1 MLALRGVVAVSLVGA
16 VLAALT
22 PGSALATPAPGS
34 ALVTPAPGPAP
45 AVPAQSLAPAVESPA
60 ATTGRAV
67 DPALVRARQ
76 TGQPA
81 EVEALRSET
90 RQVFVKPDGTYV
102 LEQNVRPVRVRQAG
116 RWVPVD
122 TTLREQPDGTVAP
135 AATAVGLAFSG
146 GGNANGNGGAPLARM
161 SRGGKAME
169 LGWSGTLPKPVL
181 NGDTATYP
189 EVMPGV
195 DLQVTADVD
204 GFSHILVV
212 KSRAAAA
219 SSALSEL
226 TFPLSTSGLSMES
239 DQAGNLEAVD
249 DNGGTIFVAPTPMMW
264 DSEGATSPQAFREGR
279 APEARQAQMGVKLA
293 GRTLRLRP
301 DRKLMTDPKTRFPI
315 YLDPYFS
322 AARGS
327 WTAVWSNWPDSNYL
341 NSSDVA
347 RAGHVESQKNRSFF
361 QMSTGSTIHGKQIIK
376 ATLRTYETWSYSC
389 SARKVEA
396 WATNSISKSTTW
408 NKQPAWVTKLSTV
421 NVAKGWGPSCL
432 PGGVEFD
439 VTPQVV
445 DAAAKKWP
453 TVTIGIRA
461 TSETDVYAWK
471 KFKNNPTLVIEYNSL
486 PADPVAVDA
495 WSDPGGPCVSGTGRP
510 IISTATP
517 KLWAKLK
524 DVDNSVRGRFEWY
537 NEAGTKTGEYLTALG
552 STGTAFSATVPQSL
566 YSDGA
571 LIRWRVR
578 AEDGKA
584 NSLWSPWCEATV
596 DATAPGREPIV
607 TSPGFAE
614 NGWSDGV
621 GLAGS
626 FTFDPNGISDVA
638 AYVYG
643 LDTSPKTEVAPGTD
657 GTATIQL
664 TPRHDGPNVLSVRS
678 KDRAGQLG
686 PIRTY
691 VFNVN
696 SGSAPKGHWPL
707 DEGQGTVGADIA
719 GTHPATLYG
728 ATWASGKTGMGLRLA
743 NAYAQTS
750 GPIVDTGRNFTVT
763 AWARLTGTGATATA
777 VTQEGG
783 RTGAFSLQ
791 YSKTDDRWALTRTG
805 SDVDAATT
813 VRALSTA
820 APRLNEWTHLA
831 GVYDS
836 ADRRLS
842 LYVNGK
848 LESSAAFTTQP
859 WNAAGPLTIGR
870 GKVNG
875 AAAEFFPGDID
886 EVRAYGRAMFADEVA
901 DLVNSAATLIGHWRL
916 DEESGLS
923 AADSSGRAT
932 AAPATLTGG
941 ASWTA
946 GWLDGALAL
955 DGVNGYAQTTAP
967 VVNTRSG
974 FTVTAWTQLD
984 YLPTRDTAAVAQPG
998 SRAAGFQLGYDKEQ
1012 GRWALGM
1019 AAADTDTAALVRTR
1033 SDAIPAPLEWTHVAG
1048 VYDPLAGQLRIYVNG
1063 QLSTTTVTSHT
1074 SAWNATG
1081 PLQLGRSKTAGVFT
1095 GYWPGTVDDVRTYD
1109 GVLKAEQIAQL
1120 AAQ

>member
-1 MLALRGVVAVSLVGA
+1 MRVLRGLVAAALILSISVVRTPDPAAAEGMSVNTAPVQAGPLRKA
-16 VLAALT
+16 EPPEEAALAAARRT
-22 PGSALATPAPGS
+22 SRP
-34 ALVTPAPGPAP
+34 VE
-45 AVPAQSLAPAVESPA
+45 VESM
-60 ATTGRAV
+60 
-67 DPALVRARQ
+67 
-76 TGQPA
+76 
-81 EVEALRSET
+81 RSET
-90 RQVFVKPDGTYV
+90 RQVFAQPNGTFV
-102 LEQNVRPVRVRQAG
+102 LEQNVRPVRVRQADA
-116 RWVPVD
+116 WVPVD
-122 TTLREQPDGTVAP
+122 TTLRLAPDGTVEP
-135 AATAVGLAFSG
+135 VATAVDLTFSG
-146 GGNANGNGGAPLARM
+146 GGSAPLARLT
-161 SRGGKAME
+161 RGGKSLE
-169 LGWSGTLPKPVL
+169 LGWQGTLPKPTL

-204 GFSHILVV
+204 GFSHVLVV

-219 SSALSEL
+219 NLTEL
-226 TFPLSTSGLSMES
+226 AYPLAAKGLSLKS
-239 DQAGNLEAVD
+239 DKAGNLEAVD
-249 DNGGTIFVAPTPMMW
+249 PNGGTLFIAPTPTMW
-264 DSEGATSPQAFREGR
+264 DSEGISSPQALKEGR
-279 APEARQAQMGVKLA
+279 SPEARQATMGVELA
-293 GRTLRLRP
+293 GRQLRLKP
-301 DRKLMTDPKTRFPI
+301 DRNMLADPKTKFPV

-327 WTAVWSNWPDSNYL
+327 WTAVWSNWPNSNYL

-347 RAGHVESQKNRSFF
+347 RVGHVESQKNRSFF
-361 QMSTGSTIHGKQIIK
+361 QMASGSTIHGKQIIK

-396 WATNSISKSTTW
+396 WGTGAISKSTTW
-408 NKQPAWVTKLSTV
+408 NAQPSWTRLLSTV
-421 NVAKGWGPSCL
+421 NVAKGWGSSCL

-439 VTPQVV
+439 VTSWAA
-445 DAAAKKWP
+445 DAAAKKWN
-453 TVTIGIRA
+453 TMTIGLRA

-471 KFKNNPTLVIEYNSL
+471 KFKNNPTVVIEYNSL
-486 PADPVAVDA
+486 PADPVAADV
-495 WSDPGGPCVSGTGRP
+495 WSDPGGPCVSGDGRP
-510 IISTATP
+510 VIATAAP

-537 NEAGTKTGEYLTALG
+537 NAAGTKTGEYLTAVG
-552 STGTAFSATVPQSL
+552 STGTAFYATIPQSL
-566 YSDGA
+566 YADGA

-584 NSLWSPWCEATV
+584 NSAWSPWCEATV
-596 DATAPGREPIV
+596 DATAPGREPEV
-607 TSPGFAE
+607 SSPEFAE
-614 NGWSDGV
+614 NAWSDGV

-626 FTFDPNGISDVA
+626 FAFAPNGVTDVVT
-638 AYVYG
+638 YVYG
-643 LDTSPKTEVAPGTD
+643 LDTTPKAEVAAAQD

-664 TPRHDGPNVLSVRS
+664 TPRHDGPNVLAVRS

-696 SGSAPKGHWPL
+696 AGRTPSGHWAL
-707 DEGQGTVGADIA
+707 DEGQGPVA
-719 GTHPATLYG
+719 GDAANAHPATLYG
-728 ATWASGKTGMGLRLA
+728 ATWTTGRTGMALRLA

-750 GPIVDTGRNFTVT
+750 GPVADTSKNFTVT
-763 AWARLTGTGATATA
+763 AWARLTSTAATAT
-777 VTQEGG
+777 VLTQEGA

-791 YSKTDDRWALTRTG
+791 YSKADDRWALARTG
-805 SDVDAATT
+805 ADADAATA

-820 APRLNEWTHLA
+820 APRLNEWTHLT

-836 ADRRLS
+836 AAGQLS
-842 LYVNGK
+842 LYVNGR
-848 LESSAAFTTQP
+848 LESSVACTQP
-859 WNAAGPLTIGR
+859 WNATGSLTIGR

-875 AAAEFFPGDID
+875 AAAEAWPGDVD
-886 EVRAYGRAMFADEVA
+886 EVRVYGRAMFADEVA
-901 DLVNSAATLIGHWRL
+901 DLVNSAATLVGHWTL

-932 AAPATLTGG
+932 AATLGG
-941 ASWTA
+941 AATWTA

-967 VVNTRSG
+967 AVNTRSG
-974 FTVTAWTQLD
+974 FTVAAWTQLD

-998 SRAAGFQLGYDKEQ
+998 SRAAGFQLGFDKEQ
-1012 GRWALGM
+1012 QRWALGM

-1048 VYDPLAGQLRIYVNG
+1048 VYDPLAGELRIYVNG
-1063 QLSTTTVTSHT
+1063 RLSTTTITDHV

-1081 PLQLGRSKTAGVFT
+1081 PLQLGRTKTAGVLT

-1109 GVLKAEQIAQL
+1109 GVLSAEQIAQL

>member
-16 VLAALT
+16 VLAAPT
-22 PGSALATPAPGS
+22 
-34 ALVTPAPGPAP
+34 PGPA
-45 AVPAQSLAPAVESPA
+45 LAAAVEPPPVT
-60 ATTGRAV
+60 ATAGRAE

-76 TGQPA
+76 TGEPA

-116 RWVPVD
+116 GWVPVD

-135 AATAVGLAFSG
+135 VATAVGLAFSG
-146 GGNANGNGGAPLARM
+146 GGDASLARM

-169 LGWSGTLPKPVL
+169 LGWSGRLPKPVL

-204 GFSHILVV
+204 GFSHVLVV

-219 SSALSEL
+219 NRALAEL
-226 TFPLSTSGLSMES
+226 TFPLSASGLSLKS

-249 DNGGTIFVAPTPMMW
+249 KNGGTIFVAPTPTMW
-264 DSEGATSPQAFREGR
+264 DSEGATSPQAVKEGR
-279 APEARQAQMGVKLA
+279 APEARQAQMGVELA
-293 GRTLRLRP
+293 DNKLRLRP
-301 DRKLMTDPKTRFPI
+301 NQKLMTDPKTRFPL

-322 AARGS
+322 AARNG
-327 WTAVWSNWPDSNYL
+327 WTAVWSNWPNSNYL

-347 RAGHVESQKNRSFF
+347 RAGHVTSQTNRSFF
-361 QMSTGSTIHGKQIIK
+361 QMNTGATIHGKQIIK
-376 ATLRTYETWSYSC
+376 GTLRTYETWSYSC

-396 WATNSISKSTTW
+396 WATNTISKSTTW
-408 NKQPAWVTKLSTV
+408 NNQPKWVTKLSTV

-439 VTPQVV
+439 VTSQVV
-445 DAAAKKWP
+445 SAAANKWP
-453 TVTIGIRA
+453 NITIGIRA
-461 TSETDVYAWK
+461 TSETDLYAWK
-471 KFKNNPTLVIEYNSL
+471 KFKNNPALVIEYNSL
-486 PADPVAVDA
+486 PAAPVAADA
-495 WSDPGGPCVSGTGRP
+495 WSNPGGPCVSGDSRP
-510 IISTATP
+510 VISTATP
-517 KLWAKLK
+517 QLWAKLK

-552 STGTAFSATVPQSL
+552 STGTAFYATIPQSL

-584 NSLWSPWCEATV
+584 NSAWSPWCEATV
-596 DATAPGREPIV
+596 DATAPGREPTV
-607 TSPGFAE
+607 TSPEFAE

-626 FTFDPNGISDVA
+626 FTFDPNGVPDVA
-638 AYVYG
+638 AYVHG
-643 LDTSPKTEVAPGTD
+643 LDTSPKTEVAPGAD

-696 SGSAPKGHWPL
+696 AGSAPRGHWAL
-707 DEGQGTVGADIA
+707 DEGQGTVGADAA
-719 GTHPATLYG
+719 GAHPATLYG
-728 ATWASGKTGMGLRLA
+728 ATWANGKTGMGLRLA

-750 GPIVDTGRNFTVT
+750 GPVVDTGRNFTVT

-783 RTGAFSLQ
+783 RTGVFSLQ
-791 YSKTDDRWALTRTG
+791 YSKADDRWALTRTG
-805 SDVDAATT
+805 SDADATTT
-813 VRALSTA
+813 VRALSAA

-836 ADRRLS
+836 AARQLS

-848 LESSAAFTTQP
+848 LESSVAFTTQP
-859 WNAAGPLTIGR
+859 WNATGPLTIGR

-875 AAAEFFPGDID
+875 AATEFFPGDID

-901 DLVNSAATLIGHWRL
+901 DLVNSAATLVGHWGL

-923 AADSSGRAT
+923 AADSSGRAP
-932 AAPATLTGG
+932 AATLAGG

-967 VVNTRSG
+967 AVNTRSG
-974 FTVTAWTQLD
+974 FTVAAWTQLD
-984 YLPTRDTAAVAQPG
+984 YLPTGDTAAVAQPG

-1048 VYDPLAGQLRIYVNG
+1048 VYDPVAGQLRIYVNG
-1063 QLSTTTVTSHT
+1063 RLSTTTITDHT

-1109 GVLKAEQIAQL
+1109 GVLGAEQIAQL